1 MTLELNSEQ
10 RAAVESLEGPVLITA
25 GAGSGKTRTLCER
38 FVRATTDL
46 GEDSRTPAKVDEVL
60 AITFTDR
67 AAGEIAERIR
77 ATLRLEGR
85 SDDALAVD
93 GAWISTIHGLCS
105 RLLRRHALEAG
116 VDPHFS
122 VADGVVAEELKRAA
136 FEAVATPELK
146 SEEGRA
152 LFEEFGFEAIW
163 QAVVAAASHALV
175 LTEGPDALATPDIVP
190 DAKMLLTRALGV
202 FESAAGDVAACG
214 SPTKTALQLENR
226 CDRTYEALSDLSQA
240 HISDV
245 ETVLAIVDVLGE
257 WKAGTRVKALEEVQG
272 RLKAEHHRLCVE
284 AIDARDALLQRSLVR
299 MTIAFRDHVLRL
311 KSDRGLLDFDDLQT
325 SVAELLDRRPDVLA
339 RIRSGFRLAM
349 VDEFQDTDALQASI
363 IGRLA
368 GTNLCTV
375 GDERQSIYGFRGA
388 DVGVYRAHLEQ
399 MRSQGARDL
408 SLDTNYRSHPEVLE
422 AINAIFADEG
432 LFGAASSPLRPGRDT
447 DAATGGPEHRVRI
460 AMVDTTDSRRGEA
473 CEREATWVAE
483 QFRELARVY
492 SPGQMVVLVRQY
504 THAETYARALRE
516 AGLEAAV
523 VGGSRLLFRP
533 EADMVRALVRVIGNP
548 HDEEALLQS
557 LAGEPGRLTDDA
569 LALLALHRFEN
580 GAGGLWETLCAGDC
594 GLTGPDEGRRQAF
607 VSAIMEARQELGERP
622 LADLVLRALERLD
635 VDLLLLSRG
644 VEGRQAF
651 GNVLKI
657 VRRIAQLETE
667 GVTGPAAIEAHFA
680 AMQAY
685 GVNATPAVLASEG
698 QEVVRVMSVH
708 SSKGLEFPVVAAV
721 GLDRYVVDRSAA
733 IQVGR
738 LPEPPRLVS
747 FALRS
752 PDAHK
757 DRADETR
764 SGRTRARARQDEAE
778 EAARLFYVACTR
790 AEDVLLLS
798 GAAALAK
805 PPNAGDPQPMS
816 ALRRV
821 LFGAETIEPSA
832 GSVER
837 SLGETNVLVEILA
850 ESSSEVGSCTGHDD
864 DRPIEADPGHESH
877 TRTRSRSLSGDFGA
891 STTRL
896 TRFSYSDLALFK
908 RCPLRFHAE
917 KMLRLGAVGRGRNGS
932 SPADF
937 GSAVHVALQVTGSGP
952 PDPVRLDAVARAHGL
967 DSAGREEL
975 GRVVERFL
983 ESSQA
988 ARLSSHHIVRRE
1000 WPFAVRIGSGD
1011 EAFDLV
1017 GSLDAYGR
1025 TGDSAM
1031 VIDYKTGFQEVD
1043 AHSAAEF
1050 ALQAACYA
1058 LAAHEDGCS
1067 EVRVEFV
1074 RLQVPDASGGTSSI
1088 VHDFTAEDLQEVR
1101 EDLIR
1106 RVEEART
1113 SDFEP
1118 LERWNQE
1125 VCDECPIARTICPV
1139 AAPPLR

>member
-38 FVRATTDL
+38 FVRATKDL
-46 GEDSRTPAKVDEVL
+46 GGGSRPPARVDEVL

-85 SDDALAVD
+85 PDDALAVD

-105 RLLRRHALEAG
+105 RLLRRYALEAG

-122 VADGVVAEELKRAA
+122 VADGVVAEELKREA
-136 FEAVATPELK
+136 FEAVVTIELR

-152 LFEEFGFEAIW
+152 LFEEFGFEAVW
-163 QAVVAAASHALV
+163 QAVVGAASDALV
-175 LTEGPDALATPDIVP
+175 LTEGSDAFATPAVLP
-190 DAKMLLTRALGV
+190 DAKMLLTRALRL

-226 CDRTYEALSDLSQA
+226 CDRTYQALCDLSRS

-245 ETVLAIVDVLGE
+245 EMVLAIVDVLGE
-257 WKAGTRVKALEEVQG
+257 WKAGARVKALEEVQG
-272 RLKAEHHRLCVE
+272 RLKAVHHRLCVE
-284 AIDARDALLQRSLVR
+284 AIDARDALLERSLVR
-299 MTIAFRDHVLRL
+299 MTIAFRDHVWRL
-311 KSDRGLLDFDDLQT
+311 KRDRGLLDFDDLQT

-349 VDEFQDTDALQASI
+349 VDEFQDTDALQTSI
-363 IGRLA
+363 IERLA
-368 GTNLCTV
+368 GTDLCTV

-399 MRSQGARDL
+399 MRSQGAKDH

-432 LFGAASSPLRPGRDT
+432 LFGATSSPLRPGRDPYE
-447 DAATGGPEHRVRI
+447 ATGEPERRVRI
-460 AMVDTTDSRRGEA
+460 AMVDATNSRRGEA
-473 CEREATWVAE
+473 CEKEAAWVAE
-483 QFRELARVY
+483 RFRELARVY

-504 THAETYARALRE
+504 TYAETYARALRE

-533 EADMVRALVRVIGNP
+533 EVDMVRTLVRVIGNP

-557 LAGEPGRLTDDA
+557 LAGDPGRLTDDA
-569 LALLALHRFEN
+569 LALLALHRFES
-580 GAGGLWETLCAGDC
+580 GAGGLWETLCVGDC
-594 GLTGPDEGRRQAF
+594 GLTGPDESRREAF

-635 VDLLLLSRG
+635 VDVLLLSRG

-651 GNVLKI
+651 ANVLKM
-657 VRRIAQLETE
+657 VRRIAQLEAE
-667 GVTGPAAIEAHFA
+667 DVSGPAAIEAHFA

-738 LPEPPRLVS
+738 LPESPRLVS

-752 PDAHK
+752 PEAHK
-757 DRADETR
+757 DRAGETR
-764 SGRTRARARQDEAE
+764 SGRIRARARQDEAE

-798 GAAALAK
+798 GAVALAK
-805 PPNAGDPQPMS
+805 PPNAEDPQPMS

-821 LFGAETIEPSA
+821 LFGAETIESSA
-832 GSVER
+832 GSIER
-837 SLGETNVLVEILA
+837 SLGKTDVLVQILA
-850 ESSSEVGSCTGHDD
+850 ESSSEAGPCKPDD
-864 DRPIEADPGHESH
+864 DGLPVEADPGLEFH
-877 TRTRSRSLSGDFGA
+877 TRIRSRSLSGGFGD
-891 STTRL
+891 SVTHP
-896 TRFSYSDLALFK
+896 TRFSYSDLALFE
-908 RCPLRFHAE
+908 RCALRFQAE
-917 KMLRLGAVGRGRNGS
+917 KMLRLGTVRHGRKGS
-932 SPADF
+932 SPADL

-952 PDPVRLDAVARAHGL
+952 PDTVRLDAVARAHGL

-975 GRVVERFL
+975 HRAVRCFL
-983 ESSQA
+983 QSGQA

-1011 EAFDLV
+1011 EAFDLI
-1017 GSLDAYGR
+1017 GTLDAYGR

-1031 VIDYKTGFQEVD
+1031 VIDYKTGCQEVD
-1043 AHSAAEF
+1043 ASKAAQF

-1058 LAAHEDGCS
+1058 LAAQEDGCS

-1074 RLQVPDASGGTSSI
+1074 RLQVPDASGDPSSV
-1088 VHDFTAEDLQEVR
+1088 VHAFTAEDLQEVR

-1106 RVEEART
+1106 RVEEVRA
-1113 SDFEP
+1113 SDFAP
-1118 LERWNQE
+1118 LRRWDPE
-1125 VCDECPIARTICPV
+1125 VCEGCPIARTMCPV
-1139 AAPPLR
+1139 TASRLR